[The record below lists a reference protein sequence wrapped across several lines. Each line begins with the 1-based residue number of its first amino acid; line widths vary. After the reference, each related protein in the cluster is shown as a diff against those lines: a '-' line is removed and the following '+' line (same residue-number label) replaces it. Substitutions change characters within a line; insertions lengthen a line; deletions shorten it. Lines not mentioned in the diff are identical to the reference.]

1 MKFAAL
7 FVLLSLSTL
16 AAHAQLTTGS
26 LNGSGPTRRPG
37 SPFAPN
43 APGARAVPVAPI
55 APGLQAVPVAPGA
68 SNQPAMPPPSNSVTA
83 NGILLEAGWDK
94 RVTGPGRAAN
104 RDMADL
110 RACLAAYGKP
120 AADLALH
127 PDAEVFPGVPY
138 LSPLKTVEAAL
149 SKQFGGSP
157 GLASEFTIATE
168 GFPLGLRFRRYDRG
182 SLKIGDNT
190 HFYLLVDGSY
200 RVIGTVFT
208 GRNAPPFVPQPFPP
222 FVPVASGL
230 QLSDLIDK
238 TGGGSRASVADA
250 RSRGKFVVVYLAGK
264 RNLTW
269 YVPQP
274 LINLILYCSQL

>member
-1 MKFAAL
+1 M
-7 FVLLSLSTL
+7 
-16 AAHAQLTTGS
+16 
-26 LNGSGPTRRPG
+26 
-37 SPFAPN
+37 
-43 APGARAVPVAPI
+43 APGTST
-55 APGLQAVPVAPGA
+55 Q
-68 SNQPAMPPPSNSVTA
+68 SAMPPPSNSVAA

-94 RVTGPGRAAN
+94 RVTGPARAAN

-127 PDAEVFPGVPY
+127 PDAEVFPGIPY

-149 SKQFGGSP
+149 SKQLGGSL

-168 GFPLGLRFRRYDRG
+168 GFPLGLKFRKYDRG
-182 SLKIGDNT
+182 SLRMGDNT
-190 HFYLLVDGSY
+190 HLYLLVDGAY

-222 FVPVASGL
+222 FVPVASPL
-230 QLSDLIDK
+230 HRDDLIDK
-238 TGGGSRASVADA
+238 SDGGARGSVADA
-250 RSRGKFVVVYLAGK
+250 RDRGKFVVVYLQGK

-269 YVPQP
+269 YVPEP
-274 LINLILYCSQL
+274 LINLILLLLPVVEEQGAGSE